1 MMRIMAV
8 GYVGVSVTQVLGGVM
23 RGAGDTMTPMWIS
36 MITTILL
43 RIPVA
48 YGMAWLTASAEWPN
62 GHPFALSTS
71 LLISWTMGAVITFI
85 AYRRGKWRKLAHL
98 SAGSAE

>member
-8 GYVGVSVTQVLGGVM
+8 GYVGVAVTQVLGGVM

-62 GHPFALSTS
+62 GHPFSLSTS
-71 LLISWTMGAVITFI
+71 LLVAWTLGAVITFI
-85 AYRRGKWRKLAHL
+85 AYRKGKWRKLAHL
-98 SAGSAE
+98 SGGKAE